1 MMNVQNLIEMLEY
14 RRPAFSTTE
23 QEFVERFILSIP
35 GARAD
40 AFGNVIVDTCDHPEM
55 LFSCHTDTVDHEIGF
70 RKVVY
75 DAGTSIM
82 FAQGNDIL
90 GADDGAGVF
99 IMVNMIAANVPGRYV
114 FHRAEERGALGAK
127 WIIEN
132 TPKVLSGMR
141 FALAFDRMGTDEV
154 ITNMITG
161 ITCSN
166 EFAQTLCSELGDH
179 FTPADGIYT
188 DTAFYIRHIPNCT
201 NISVGYYDQHTDYES
216 LDVSYLLALTNH
228 LINNVVWTRLT
239 DCM

>member
-1 MMNVQNLIEMLEY
+1 MNVQTLTEMLEY

-75 DAGTSIM
+75 DVGTSIM

-132 TPKVLSGMR
+132 TPEVLSGMR

-179 FTPADGIYT
+179 FIPADGIYT
-188 DTAFYIRHIPNCT
+188 DTAFYIKHIPNCT

-228 LINNVVWTRLT
+228 LINNVVWAHLT